1 MKRLLVAPA
10 LNRKESFTLL
20 LATGSELFQQ
30 DLLYDFFIPIYRRGT
45 LVWAPALSNTAPA
58 VLSAPQYAHTRK
70 PRQAVVLL
78 LSPGTKK
85 LCWVFVSCS
94 GSESLQPDMTLHTAS
109 YEQVKKLALE
119 SLLTTNCIMEG
130 SM

>member
-10 LNRKESFTLL
+10 LNKESFTLL
-20 LATGSELFQQ
+20 LTTGNVLFQQ

-45 LVWAPALSNTAPA
+45 LVWAPALSNTASA
-58 VLSAPQYAHTRK
+58 VLSAAQYAHTRK

-85 LCWVFVSCS
+85 L
-94 GSESLQPDMTLHTAS
+94 
-109 YEQVKKLALE
+109 
-119 SLLTTNCIMEG
+119 
-130 SM
+130 